1 MNISAPIVVSDRNPT
16 SKADLLAT
24 MSAWPVKRRG
34 LTSFIE
40 NLSGIAVTSV
50 LALFIALPPYIATC
64 TPVLALDAV
73 WLSEPGSGDWNA
85 GANWST
91 SPSAP
96 VNPGD
101 RATFNTSTQTLLD
114 LSGGVTVESI
124 TFQPGAS
131 VFAINTNGNGLAVQ
145 GAGIVNNSEET
156 QTLTNN
162 NKFPGAPGSTEF
174 LNNSTAGNATITNQ
188 NGVGGSNTTK
198 FLNTSSAGSATI
210 TNYGGLRVHAEA
222 VGITEFLNTSS
233 AARATIANNGGLSE
247 FLNASSAGNAA
258 ITNNGGF
265 FGGTGQTYFL
275 NTSTAGNATITNNAS
290 GAAGTGGASTEFR
303 DSSTAS
309 NATITN
315 NGGDGGACFTAFHG
329 SSTAG
334 NATITTNGGSGSGLE
349 GVGVACFTAFQDSST
364 AGNATIT
371 TNGGSGAGFGGET
384 AFLGGSDGGTARAIT
399 NGNGS
404 FDISGLTTVGMKI
417 GSIEGSGDYF
427 LGGKALTVGGNNLST
442 TVSFLRGHRWITHE
456 TGHQH
461 ANADGRE
468 YLYGRYDDQCRNP
481 SAW

>member
-275 NTSTAGNATITNNAS
+275 NTSTAGNATITNN
-290 GAAGTGGASTEFR
+290 
-303 DSSTAS
+303 
-309 NATITN
+309 
-315 NGGDGGACFTAFHG
+315 GGDGGACFTAFHG